1 MCVTN
6 IAKSRNV
13 ALSGSQAAASRAP
26 SLISQR
32 LMGNFLPLMMKNAQ
46 VAKSLPVTVSTNVDT
61 PGSGCATS
69 LYREEQHPYINV
81 PQEKK
86 HPKRR
91 RKPQKPGKTAKLNDR
106 HFVVHNYHDHAW
118 VPDESDCEDDTP
130 RRGGVAVSFPARLHD
145 VLDRVEREGWG
156 HVISWQPHGR
166 CFLIHN
172 PHDFQEHVLPVYFG
186 QSKLTSFQRQLNL
199 YGFCRLTR
207 GTDAGA
213 YYHELFL
220 RGKFFLTKRMLRTKI
235 KGTKFKASSNPEH
248 EPDFYSMVRT
258 VLLRSSCVIFSSV
271 ANCAEYSLHLLLVD
285 SSLARWPS
293 ANQR

>member
-1 MCVTN
+1 M
-6 IAKSRNV
+6 
-13 ALSGSQAAASRAP
+13 ALSGSQGAAPRSP

-46 VAKSLPVTVSTNVDT
+46 VAKGLPVTVSAIVDVQ
-61 PGSGCATS
+61 GSVDAT
-69 LYREEQHPYINV
+69 LLHREEQHPSINV

-106 HFVVHNYHDHAW
+106 HFVVHNYHDYAW
-118 VPDESDCEDDTP
+118 VPDESDCDDDSP
-130 RRGGVAVSFPARLHD
+130 RRGGVAISFPARLHT

-166 CFLIHN
+166 CFLIHK
-172 PHDFQEHVLPVYFG
+172 PHEFQEHVLPMYFG
-186 QSKLTSFQRQLNL
+186 QNKLTSFQRQLNL

-235 KGTKFKASSNPEH
+235 KGTKFKASSNPEQ

-258 VLLRSSCVIFSSV
+258 VRLRSSYLIF
-271 ANCAEYSLHLLLVD
+271 YSLANSVECFSFSLLLAD
-285 SSLARWPS
+285 SGLAEWSPAS
-293 ANQR
+293 QR